1 MGAMADSNAGQPPAQ
16 QPSFERELE
25 ELETVVK
32 RLESGD
38 LPLEESLQLF
48 ERGVGLSDSCR
59 RQLDAA
65 ETRVELLVKRG
76 RGVVVQAFEPERDD
90 GKPVVGPGS

>member
-1 MGAMADSNAGQPPAQ
+1 MADSTPDPQA

-25 ELETVVK
+25 ELEAVVK

-38 LPLEESLQLF
+38 MPLEESLKLF
-48 ERGVGLSDSCR
+48 ERGVALSDSCR
-59 RQLDAA
+59 RQLDDA

-76 RGVVVQAFEPERDD
+76 RGVVAQPFEPER
-90 GKPVVGPGS
+90 P

>member
-1 MGAMADSNAGQPPAQ
+1 MADAIQPE
-16 QPSFERELE
+16 PSFERELE
-25 ELETVVK
+25 ELEAVVK

-65 ETRVELLVKRG
+65 ETRVEQLVKRG
-76 RGVVVQAFEPERDD
+76 RAVVAQPFEPES
-90 GKPVVGPGS
+90 GVS

>member
-1 MGAMADSNAGQPPAQ
+1 MADSTPDQQP

-25 ELETVVK
+25 ELEAVVK

-38 LPLEESLQLF
+38 MPLEESLKLF
-48 ERGVGLSDSCR
+48 ERGVALSDSCR
-59 RQLDAA
+59 RQLDDA

-76 RGVVVQAFEPERDD
+76 RGVVAQPFEPE
-90 GKPVVGPGS
+90 KP

>member
-1 MGAMADSNAGQPPAQ
+1 MADAKTGQP
-16 QPSFERELE
+16 QPEPNFERELE
-25 ELETVVK
+25 ELEAVVK

-38 LPLEESLQLF
+38 LPLEESLKLF

-59 RQLDAA
+59 RQLEAA

-76 RGVVVQAFEPERDD
+76 RGVVAQPFEPDN
-90 GKPVVGPGS
+90 GPS